1 MDGYG
6 KRILVIDDD
15 AGCREVLRAQLE
27 HEGYAVQT
35 ACDGLAGLDE
45 MGKRRFDAV
54 ISDGL
59 TPGLSGLEF
68 AAFSGLAWPDTPV
81 ILLSGDLNYLS
92 QSTDQHATV
101 ACIRKPYEVSVLLSM
116 LRTATQPVSRAQA
129 ILPMV

>member
-45 MGKRRFDAV
+45 MGNRRFDAV
-54 ISDGL
+54 ISDGH

-81 ILLSGDLNYLS
+81 ILLSGDLNYLA
-92 QSTDQHATV
+92 QSTDQYEAV
-101 ACIRKPYEVSVLLSM
+101 ACIRKPYEVSVLLSV
-116 LRTATQPVSRAQA
+116 LRTATQPVSRNQA
-129 ILPMV
+129 LFPMV